1 MNARTQSL
9 VGLQNLDVL
18 IREVKAGHEEA
29 LGFTI
34 DKLDE
39 LLKVRER
46 LAAKVEPHD
55 LEVYERVVKRYDV
68 VSAVVPVRDKNCLG
82 CFMDLPTSATKLGP
96 DADMLLTCENCGR
109 ILYWV

>member
-1 MNARTQSL
+1 ML
-9 VGLQNLDVL
+9 VGLQNVDIL
-18 IREVKAGHEEA
+18 IREVRGGYEEA

-34 DKLDE
+34 DRLDE
-39 LLKVRER
+39 LEKVRAR
-46 LAAKVEPHD
+46 MAGKIDPRD
-55 LEVYERVVKRYDV
+55 LEIYERVVRKYDV

-96 DADMLLTCENCGR
+96 DTDSLLICENCGR